1 MSDGGQEAK
10 GAYFGQTDRTC
21 WLRRL
26 SALERDEGSLLG
38 FHNESLSR
46 RVDSSR
52 SAFSTASPGRASS
65 ADPIPQDCFRHLSL
79 LLLHFLHFFH
89 TASQHSQRIA
99 STTRPSLSTHT
110 HTYTI
115 TATATATVPTT
126 VHQEERPLIV
136 AQMIPPNR
144 NPILSHF
151 PYSQHRHFRYAPAIF
166 YSILSYSVLFTW
178 HRWQLISQYLVS

>member
-1 MSDGGQEAK
+1 MRA
-10 GAYFGQTDRTC
+10 
-21 WLRRL
+21 
-26 SALERDEGSLLG
+26 
-38 FHNESLSR
+38 
-46 RVDSSR
+46 R
-52 SAFSTASPGRASS
+52 SWVFITRASAGVWTRRDPRFRQLRQEGLPRLIRYPRTVS
-65 ADPIPQDCFRHLSL
+65 ATS
-79 LLLHFLHFFH
+79 
-89 TASQHSQRIA
+89 ASFSCTS
-99 STTRPSLSTHT
+99 STSSTQPANTRKGSPPPHGLPSAHT

>member
-1 MSDGGQEAK
+1 MSVVEIGSVRRGQEAK

-65 ADPIPQDCFRHLSL
+65 ADPIPQDCFHHLSL

-89 TASQHSQRIA
+89 
-99 STTRPSLSTHT
+99 
-110 HTYTI
+110 
-115 TATATATVPTT
+115 TATATVPTT